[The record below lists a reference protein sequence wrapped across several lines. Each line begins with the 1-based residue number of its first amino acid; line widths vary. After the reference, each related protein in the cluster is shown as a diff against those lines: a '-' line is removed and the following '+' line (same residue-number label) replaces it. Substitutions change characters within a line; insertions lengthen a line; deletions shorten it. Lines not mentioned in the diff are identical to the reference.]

1 MSRLCMAVINEE
13 SNETYW
19 DNATCSQLFKMPSQ
33 ISLIMILTSLVVTIV
48 IGISTTLVN
57 FISCITIFK
66 DIQSENDNAEM
77 CNIYLTI
84 TFMIKG
90 LGVVYTSVV
99 TLLSYTRQR
108 NPAISSV
115 ECFWQLFPIRLCN
128 CILENIFFVVAAH
141 WHTSVFTPTLLT
153 TKISTMLNIM
163 QPICVL
169 VITAFVT
176 YVRSLCVDDYMMPL
190 CHMLSLVI
198 TQKQIRSLSQFPALV
213 CFTFL
218 IDLLIVYWIISSRHS
233 NSQSNEQSTTMH
245 TVPPKAKDP
254 FYYIVFG
261 TFGVYCF
268 AVCFGELINNYSPTV
283 DVAESPL
290 WYNSFDVFFHL
301 EGLASNRTSE
311 LFEHSLQLTSFNKI
325 QSTFPIAS
333 DTVCHFVNLLLSFIV
348 HFMHQTLTIYQPFSM
363 QSGHQ
368 LWWTKTSDRKG
379 RDQFVS
385 STPNTGAKSVEEIW
399 GKVKF
404 FTKCQAGTKVKTC
417 STERTPAA
425 KEVTN
430 NTRIPLTLPLPLFPK
445 IYPKRK
451 PCPLRLTMMMQKVP
465 VGYPLQRRL
474 SMTNELNQFVSAC
487 PTSEPQAGQI
497 QLARRTSAVSEMSPM
512 RHYKSK
518 SLVNGIQ
525 AEWISS
531 EQKYTPFRGGVDCK
545 RNKGS
550 SVDCHSLNL
559 AKQRPHENNQ
569 DCGQNGGDQ
578 ADDGGRTTPNSLAAA
593 WRNSYTL
600 HRSNVDLSGADLN
613 PPASKSTSSNT
624 QARRLPLSLPQQQA
638 AYPAQFQAPMAA
650 VAYDPNALPLPY
662 APTIPPWAAYGY
674 TPTAQQWMM
683 TMSACNGKS
692 PTTTHF
698 EQKIPQAT
706 IQPNNTNSAGKPQVK
721 KMLRIIS
728 VIHMLLGSTISL
740 LGILR
745 KVFATH
751 MATGVECLVGIY
763 VLIVGIIA
771 LSGLK
776 RQNNCLLLASFVMAT
791 LQCVFL
797 LFPIFVAT
805 QSLNH
810 FAGTALGSPMKE
822 TVDILMVVLSVLQ
835 LTAAGVFLAYACSLI
850 STPLKQSS
858 DDEEKSTKCEQQQ
871 KQQQSADQQTTANGV
886 VSQPQNRGASSSDFR
901 MKLQAIKRRDDFLS
915 LSDKCFHPRRQQSLY
930 ENARN
935 SWQKFTVVSK
945 HSQITKTFH
954 NINFIFN
961 VKTKEANASVFRHD
975 LSNCDIFL
983 IMSTEVA
990 AETLQGNYKRVAEE
1004 YMKLRAQL
1012 PILKQAV
1019 VDGEVKFSEVMQK
1032 LHAKDAQIF
1041 QLESELSSLKL
1052 NNSHLIKRIERLQNE
1067 FGNTVP
1073 TSGLLKIRA
1082 SFRQKTNQTKSVTSD
1097 AWYLEQRTQVL
1108 EEELRC
1114 KLVENEQL
1122 HRKIHELE
1130 DVHEHEL
1137 YGLSEKLNSIQR
1149 QAELYQNELA
1159 IVHETRL
1166 AATQKSVEQQKS
1178 IIVTE
1183 LKEDENFPTALVE
1196 MFNALKDLAS
1206 AHSDLFTC
1214 YESRSRFLAKN
1225 CNLSQELVTV
1235 CLKGRPICQRLLE
1248 VARLKA
1254 VEPPLNT
1261 EDPFRTNNQHSAIL
1275 NECTADWCNDEL
1287 RSANENVAERLDQYF
1302 DSAQQLLRLIVD
1314 DELASNS
1321 CFHKAVSLLQRL
1333 IESANLLQQSYSTK
1347 VEHEKNLQHLNSTS
1361 LGSNVKVL
1369 SSLDLIYDASQRML
1383 SLLNSLKTLLV
1394 EKQAAV
1400 QDSGIEQREF
1410 TPAIELN
1417 NSRVTDKMALD
1428 LLSSDTPFLDS
1439 ESDQMTFSEMSAL
1452 RENMLEIQNENVCL
1466 KSENELL
1473 RTKLMLHSSTDRT
1486 EICNDY
1492 DLIRKSYQS
1501 QIDNLL
1507 ASTHTAESKAT
1518 YFHRECRNLISTLH
1532 ALSAQKLA
1540 LDDTVKAMKGQMAHL
1555 MDELETTRLGYEGQL
1570 SSLSEHMAQMNL
1582 RLTAQAD
1589 EIEVLRRGKKK

>member
-66 DIQSENDNAEM
+66 DIQSENDNAEI

-268 AVCFGELINNYSPTV
+268 AVCFGELINNYSPIV

-348 HFMHQTLTIYQPFSM
+348 HFMHQTVTIYQPFSM
-363 QSGHQ
+363 QSWHKSENVLNRAHTSCQRSHQ
-368 LWWTKTSDRKG
+368 QHAHPSHAASTSLPEDLTKAKTMPTSA
-379 RDQFVS
+379 
-385 STPNTGAKSVEEIW
+385 NHE
-399 GKVKF
+399 
-404 FTKCQAGTKVKTC
+404 
-417 STERTPAA
+417 
-425 KEVTN
+425 
-430 NTRIPLTLPLPLFPK
+430 
-445 IYPKRK
+445 
-451 PCPLRLTMMMQKVP
+451 MMQKVP

-474 SMTNELNQFVSAC
+474 SMTNELNQFVAAC

-683 TMSACNGKS
+683 TMPACNGKS

-698 EQKIPQAT
+698 EQKVPQAT

-797 LFPIFVAT
+797 LFPIFAAT

-850 STPLKQSS
+850 SKPLKQSS

-886 VSQPQNRGASSSDFR
+886 VSQPQN
-901 MKLQAIKRRDDFLS
+901 
-915 LSDKCFHPRRQQSLY
+915 
-930 ENARN
+930 
-935 SWQKFTVVSK
+935 
-945 HSQITKTFH
+945 
-954 NINFIFN
+954 
-961 VKTKEANASVFRHD
+961 
-975 LSNCDIFL
+975 
-983 IMSTEVA
+983 
-990 AETLQGNYKRVAEE
+990 
-1004 YMKLRAQL
+1004 
-1012 PILKQAV
+1012 
-1019 VDGEVKFSEVMQK
+1019 
-1032 LHAKDAQIF
+1032 
-1041 QLESELSSLKL
+1041 
-1052 NNSHLIKRIERLQNE
+1052 
-1067 FGNTVP
+1067 
-1073 TSGLLKIRA
+1073 
-1082 SFRQKTNQTKSVTSD
+1082 
-1097 AWYLEQRTQVL
+1097 
-1108 EEELRC
+1108 
-1114 KLVENEQL
+1114 
-1122 HRKIHELE
+1122 
-1130 DVHEHEL
+1130 
-1137 YGLSEKLNSIQR
+1137 
-1149 QAELYQNELA
+1149 
-1159 IVHETRL
+1159 
-1166 AATQKSVEQQKS
+1166 
-1178 IIVTE
+1178 
-1183 LKEDENFPTALVE
+1183 
-1196 MFNALKDLAS
+1196 
-1206 AHSDLFTC
+1206 
-1214 YESRSRFLAKN
+1214 
-1225 CNLSQELVTV
+1225 
-1235 CLKGRPICQRLLE
+1235 
-1248 VARLKA
+1248 
-1254 VEPPLNT
+1254 
-1261 EDPFRTNNQHSAIL
+1261 
-1275 NECTADWCNDEL
+1275 
-1287 RSANENVAERLDQYF
+1287 
-1302 DSAQQLLRLIVD
+1302 
-1314 DELASNS
+1314 
-1321 CFHKAVSLLQRL
+1321 
-1333 IESANLLQQSYSTK
+1333 
-1347 VEHEKNLQHLNSTS
+1347 
-1361 LGSNVKVL
+1361 
-1369 SSLDLIYDASQRML
+1369 
-1383 SLLNSLKTLLV
+1383 
-1394 EKQAAV
+1394 V
-1400 QDSGIEQREF
+1400 Q
-1410 TPAIELN
+1410 
-1417 NSRVTDKMALD
+1417 
-1428 LLSSDTPFLDS
+1428 
-1439 ESDQMTFSEMSAL
+1439 
-1452 RENMLEIQNENVCL
+1452 
-1466 KSENELL
+1466 
-1473 RTKLMLHSSTDRT
+1473 
-1486 EICNDY
+1486 
-1492 DLIRKSYQS
+1492 
-1501 QIDNLL
+1501 
-1507 ASTHTAESKAT
+1507 
-1518 YFHRECRNLISTLH
+1518 
-1532 ALSAQKLA
+1532 
-1540 LDDTVKAMKGQMAHL
+1540 
-1555 MDELETTRLGYEGQL
+1555 
-1570 SSLSEHMAQMNL
+1570 
-1582 RLTAQAD
+1582 
-1589 EIEVLRRGKKK
+1589 

>member
-33 ISLIMILTSLVVTIV
+33 ASLIIILTSLVVTIV

-66 DIQSENDNAEM
+66 DIQSDNDNAEV

-90 LGVVYTSVV
+90 LGVVYTSVA

-128 CILENIFFVVAAH
+128 CILENIFFVVASH

-218 IDLLIVYWIISSRHS
+218 IDLLIVYWIISSRYS

-254 FYYIVFG
+254 FYYIIFG

-268 AVCFGELINNYSPTV
+268 AVCFGELINNYSPIV

-333 DTVCHFVNLLLSFIV
+333 DTVCHLANLLLAFIV
-348 HFMHQTLTIYQPFSM
+348 HFMHQTVTIYQPFSM

-417 STERTPAA
+417 STERTLAA

-430 NTRIPLTLPLPLFPK
+430 STRIPLTLPLPLFPK
-445 IYPKRK
+445 
-451 PCPLRLTMMMQKVP
+451 LTKAKTMLTPANHEMMQKVP

-474 SMTNELNQFVSAC
+474 SMTNELNQFVAAC

-518 SLVNGIQ
+518 SLVNGVQ

-569 DCGQNGGDQ
+569 DFGQNGGDQ

-613 PPASKSTSSNT
+613 PPASKSTSNNT
-624 QARRLPLSLPQQQA
+624 QTRRLPLSLPQQQA

-650 VAYDPNALPLPY
+650 VAYDPSAVPLPY
-662 APTIPPWAAYGY
+662 APTIPPWAAYAY

-683 TMSACNGKS
+683 TMPACNGKS
-692 PTTTHF
+692 PTTTNF

-797 LFPIFVAT
+797 LFPIFAAT

-858 DDEEKSTKCEQQQ
+858 HDEEKSTKCEQQQ

-886 VSQPQNRGASSSDFR
+886 VSQPQN
-901 MKLQAIKRRDDFLS
+901 
-915 LSDKCFHPRRQQSLY
+915 
-930 ENARN
+930 
-935 SWQKFTVVSK
+935 
-945 HSQITKTFH
+945 KTFH
-954 NINFIFN
+954 NINIIFN
-961 VKTKEANASVFRHD
+961 VKTKEANTSAFRHD

-1004 YMKLRAQL
+1004 YMKLRAQV

-1082 SFRQKTNQTKSVTSD
+1082 SFRQKTNQAKSVTSD

-1183 LKEDENFPTALVE
+1183 LKEDGSNLASISSNCSTGEKNGNSKADSENFPTALVE

-1261 EDPFRTNNQHSAIL
+1261 NTEDPFRTNNQHSAIL

-1287 RSANENVAERLDQYF
+1287 RLANENVAERLDQYF

-1321 CFHKAVSLLQRL
+1321 CFHTAVSLLQRL
-1333 IESANLLQQSYSTK
+1333 IQSANLLQQSYSTK

-1383 SLLNSLKTLLV
+1383 SVLNSLKTLLV

-1439 ESDQMTFSEMSAL
+1439 ESDQMIFSEMSAL

-1473 RTKLMLHSSTDRT
+1473 RTKLMLHSSADKT

-1589 EIEVLRRGKKK
+1589 EIEILRRGKKK

>member
-33 ISLIMILTSLVVTIV
+33 ASLIIILTSLVVTIV

-66 DIQSENDNAEM
+66 DIQSDNDNAEV

-90 LGVVYTSVV
+90 LGVVYTSVA

-128 CILENIFFVVAAH
+128 CILENIFFVVASH

-218 IDLLIVYWIISSRHS
+218 IDLLIVYWIISSRYS

-254 FYYIVFG
+254 FYYIIFG

-268 AVCFGELINNYSPTV
+268 AVCFGELINNYSPIV

-290 WYNSFDVFFHL
+290 
-301 EGLASNRTSE
+301 
-311 LFEHSLQLTSFNKI
+311 
-325 QSTFPIAS
+325 
-333 DTVCHFVNLLLSFIV
+333 C
-348 HFMHQTLTIYQPFSM
+348 
-363 QSGHQ
+363 GHQ

-417 STERTPAA
+417 STERTLAA

-430 NTRIPLTLPLPLFPK
+430 STRIPLTLPLPLFPK
-445 IYPKRK
+445 
-451 PCPLRLTMMMQKVP
+451 LTKAKTMPTPANHEMMQKVP

-474 SMTNELNQFVSAC
+474 SMTNELNQFVAAC

-518 SLVNGIQ
+518 SLVNGVQ

-569 DCGQNGGDQ
+569 DFGQNGGDQ

-613 PPASKSTSSNT
+613 PPASKSTSNNT
-624 QARRLPLSLPQQQA
+624 QTRRLPLSLPQQQA

-650 VAYDPNALPLPY
+650 VAYDPSAVPLPY
-662 APTIPPWAAYGY
+662 APTIPPWAAYAY

-683 TMSACNGKS
+683 TMPACNGKS
-692 PTTTHF
+692 PTTTNF

-791 LQCVFL
+791 LHNPVAQSFRRYGVRVANERNGRHPHGGSLCPPANRRWR
-797 LFPIFVAT
+797 FPSIR
-805 QSLNH
+805 
-810 FAGTALGSPMKE
+810 
-822 TVDILMVVLSVLQ
+822 LQ
-835 LTAAGVFLAYACSLI
+835 LNL
-850 STPLKQSS
+850 
-858 DDEEKSTKCEQQQ
+858 
-871 KQQQSADQQTTANGV
+871 
-886 VSQPQNRGASSSDFR
+886 
-901 MKLQAIKRRDDFLS
+901 
-915 LSDKCFHPRRQQSLY
+915 
-930 ENARN
+930 NA
-935 SWQKFTVVSK
+935 
-945 HSQITKTFH
+945 
-954 NINFIFN
+954 
-961 VKTKEANASVFRHD
+961 
-975 LSNCDIFL
+975 
-983 IMSTEVA
+983 TE
-990 AETLQGNYKRVAEE
+990 
-1004 YMKLRAQL
+1004 
-1012 PILKQAV
+1012 
-1019 VDGEVKFSEVMQK
+1019 
-1032 LHAKDAQIF
+1032 
-1041 QLESELSSLKL
+1041 
-1052 NNSHLIKRIERLQNE
+1052 
-1067 FGNTVP
+1067 
-1073 TSGLLKIRA
+1073 
-1082 SFRQKTNQTKSVTSD
+1082 
-1097 AWYLEQRTQVL
+1097 
-1108 EEELRC
+1108 
-1114 KLVENEQL
+1114 
-1122 HRKIHELE
+1122 
-1130 DVHEHEL
+1130 
-1137 YGLSEKLNSIQR
+1137 
-1149 QAELYQNELA
+1149 A
-1159 IVHETRL
+1159 IVT
-1166 AATQKSVEQQKS
+1166 
-1178 IIVTE
+1178 
-1183 LKEDENFPTALVE
+1183 
-1196 MFNALKDLAS
+1196 
-1206 AHSDLFTC
+1206 
-1214 YESRSRFLAKN
+1214 
-1225 CNLSQELVTV
+1225 
-1235 CLKGRPICQRLLE
+1235 
-1248 VARLKA
+1248 
-1254 VEPPLNT
+1254 
-1261 EDPFRTNNQHSAIL
+1261 
-1275 NECTADWCNDEL
+1275 
-1287 RSANENVAERLDQYF
+1287 
-1302 DSAQQLLRLIVD
+1302 
-1314 DELASNS
+1314 
-1321 CFHKAVSLLQRL
+1321 
-1333 IESANLLQQSYSTK
+1333 
-1347 VEHEKNLQHLNSTS
+1347 
-1361 LGSNVKVL
+1361 
-1369 SSLDLIYDASQRML
+1369 
-1383 SLLNSLKTLLV
+1383 
-1394 EKQAAV
+1394 
-1400 QDSGIEQREF
+1400 
-1410 TPAIELN
+1410 
-1417 NSRVTDKMALD
+1417 
-1428 LLSSDTPFLDS
+1428 
-1439 ESDQMTFSEMSAL
+1439 
-1452 RENMLEIQNENVCL
+1452 
-1466 KSENELL
+1466 
-1473 RTKLMLHSSTDRT
+1473 
-1486 EICNDY
+1486 
-1492 DLIRKSYQS
+1492 
-1501 QIDNLL
+1501 
-1507 ASTHTAESKAT
+1507 
-1518 YFHRECRNLISTLH
+1518 
-1532 ALSAQKLA
+1532 
-1540 LDDTVKAMKGQMAHL
+1540 
-1555 MDELETTRLGYEGQL
+1555 
-1570 SSLSEHMAQMNL
+1570 
-1582 RLTAQAD
+1582 
-1589 EIEVLRRGKKK
+1589 

>member
-33 ISLIMILTSLVVTIV
+33 TSLIIILTSLVVTIV

-66 DIQSENDNAEM
+66 DIQSENDNAEV

-90 LGVVYTSVV
+90 LGVVYTSVA
-99 TLLSYTRQR
+99 TLLSYTHQR

-141 WHTSVFTPTLLT
+141 WHTSVFTPALLT

-198 TQKQIRSLSQFPALV
+198 AQKQIRSLSQFPALV

-268 AVCFGELINNYSPTV
+268 AVCFGELINNYSPIV

-290 WYNSFDVFFHL
+290 WYNSFDKDWLVINCGGQKHL
-301 EGLASNRTSE
+301 TEKVVTNSSLA
-311 LFEHSLQLTSFNKI
+311 
-325 QSTFPIAS
+325 
-333 DTVCHFVNLLLSFIV
+333 
-348 HFMHQTLTIYQPFSM
+348 
-363 QSGHQ
+363 
-368 LWWTKTSDRKG
+368 
-379 RDQFVS
+379 
-385 STPNTGAKSVEEIW
+385 TPNTGAKSAEEIW

-430 NTRIPLTLPLPLFPK
+430 NTRIPLTLLLPLFPK
-445 IYPKRK
+445 
-451 PCPLRLTMMMQKVP
+451 LTKAKTMPTPANHEMIQKVP

-474 SMTNELNQFVSAC
+474 SMTNELNQFVAAC

-518 SLVNGIQ
+518 SLVNGVQ

-545 RNKGS
+545 RNKSS

-569 DCGQNGGDQ
+569 DFGQNGGDQ
-578 ADDGGRTTPNSLAAA
+578 ADNGGRTTPNSLAAA

-613 PPASKSTSSNT
+613 PPASKSTSNNT

-650 VAYDPNALPLPY
+650 VAYDPSAVPLPY
-662 APTIPPWAAYGY
+662 APTIPPWAAYAY

-683 TMSACNGKS
+683 TMPACNGKS
-692 PTTTHF
+692 PTTTNF

-797 LFPIFVAT
+797 LFPIFAAT

-871 KQQQSADQQTTANGV
+871 KQQQSADQQTMANGV
-886 VSQPQNRGASSSDFR
+886 VSQPQN
-901 MKLQAIKRRDDFLS
+901 
-915 LSDKCFHPRRQQSLY
+915 
-930 ENARN
+930 
-935 SWQKFTVVSK
+935 
-945 HSQITKTFH
+945 
-954 NINFIFN
+954 
-961 VKTKEANASVFRHD
+961 
-975 LSNCDIFL
+975 
-983 IMSTEVA
+983 
-990 AETLQGNYKRVAEE
+990 
-1004 YMKLRAQL
+1004 
-1012 PILKQAV
+1012 
-1019 VDGEVKFSEVMQK
+1019 
-1032 LHAKDAQIF
+1032 
-1041 QLESELSSLKL
+1041 
-1052 NNSHLIKRIERLQNE
+1052 
-1067 FGNTVP
+1067 
-1073 TSGLLKIRA
+1073 
-1082 SFRQKTNQTKSVTSD
+1082 
-1097 AWYLEQRTQVL
+1097 
-1108 EEELRC
+1108 
-1114 KLVENEQL
+1114 
-1122 HRKIHELE
+1122 
-1130 DVHEHEL
+1130 
-1137 YGLSEKLNSIQR
+1137 
-1149 QAELYQNELA
+1149 
-1159 IVHETRL
+1159 
-1166 AATQKSVEQQKS
+1166 
-1178 IIVTE
+1178 
-1183 LKEDENFPTALVE
+1183 
-1196 MFNALKDLAS
+1196 
-1206 AHSDLFTC
+1206 
-1214 YESRSRFLAKN
+1214 
-1225 CNLSQELVTV
+1225 
-1235 CLKGRPICQRLLE
+1235 
-1248 VARLKA
+1248 
-1254 VEPPLNT
+1254 
-1261 EDPFRTNNQHSAIL
+1261 
-1275 NECTADWCNDEL
+1275 
-1287 RSANENVAERLDQYF
+1287 
-1302 DSAQQLLRLIVD
+1302 
-1314 DELASNS
+1314 
-1321 CFHKAVSLLQRL
+1321 
-1333 IESANLLQQSYSTK
+1333 
-1347 VEHEKNLQHLNSTS
+1347 
-1361 LGSNVKVL
+1361 
-1369 SSLDLIYDASQRML
+1369 
-1383 SLLNSLKTLLV
+1383 
-1394 EKQAAV
+1394 V
-1400 QDSGIEQREF
+1400 Q
-1410 TPAIELN
+1410 
-1417 NSRVTDKMALD
+1417 
-1428 LLSSDTPFLDS
+1428 
-1439 ESDQMTFSEMSAL
+1439 
-1452 RENMLEIQNENVCL
+1452 
-1466 KSENELL
+1466 
-1473 RTKLMLHSSTDRT
+1473 
-1486 EICNDY
+1486 
-1492 DLIRKSYQS
+1492 
-1501 QIDNLL
+1501 
-1507 ASTHTAESKAT
+1507 
-1518 YFHRECRNLISTLH
+1518 
-1532 ALSAQKLA
+1532 
-1540 LDDTVKAMKGQMAHL
+1540 
-1555 MDELETTRLGYEGQL
+1555 
-1570 SSLSEHMAQMNL
+1570 
-1582 RLTAQAD
+1582 
-1589 EIEVLRRGKKK
+1589 

>member
-33 ISLIMILTSLVVTIV
+33 TSLIIILTSLVVTIV

-66 DIQSENDNAEM
+66 DIQSENDNAEV

-90 LGVVYTSVV
+90 LGVVYTSVA
-99 TLLSYTRQR
+99 TLLSYTHQR

-141 WHTSVFTPTLLT
+141 WHTSVFTPALLT

-198 TQKQIRSLSQFPALV
+198 AQKQIRSLSQFPALV

-268 AVCFGELINNYSPTV
+268 AVCFGELINNYSPIV

-290 WYNSFDVFFHL
+290 WYNSFDKDWLVINCGGQKHL
-301 EGLASNRTSE
+301 TEKVVTNSSLA
-311 LFEHSLQLTSFNKI
+311 
-325 QSTFPIAS
+325 
-333 DTVCHFVNLLLSFIV
+333 
-348 HFMHQTLTIYQPFSM
+348 
-363 QSGHQ
+363 
-368 LWWTKTSDRKG
+368 
-379 RDQFVS
+379 
-385 STPNTGAKSVEEIW
+385 TPNTGAKSAEEIW

-430 NTRIPLTLPLPLFPK
+430 NTRIPLTLLLPLFPK
-445 IYPKRK
+445 
-451 PCPLRLTMMMQKVP
+451 LTKAKTMPTPANHEMIQKVP

-474 SMTNELNQFVSAC
+474 SMTNELNQFVAAC

-518 SLVNGIQ
+518 SLVNGVQ

-531 EQKYTPFRGGVDCK
+531 EQ
-545 RNKGS
+545 N
-550 SVDCHSLNL
+550 VDCHSLNL

-569 DCGQNGGDQ
+569 DFGQNGGDQ
-578 ADDGGRTTPNSLAAA
+578 ADNGGRTTPNSLAAA

-613 PPASKSTSSNT
+613 PPASKSTSNNT

-650 VAYDPNALPLPY
+650 VAYDPSAVPLPY
-662 APTIPPWAAYGY
+662 APTIPPWAAYAY

-683 TMSACNGKS
+683 TMPACNGKS
-692 PTTTHF
+692 PTTTNF

-797 LFPIFVAT
+797 LFPIFAAT

-871 KQQQSADQQTTANGV
+871 KQQQSADQQTMANGV
-886 VSQPQNRGASSSDFR
+886 VSQPQN
-901 MKLQAIKRRDDFLS
+901 
-915 LSDKCFHPRRQQSLY
+915 
-930 ENARN
+930 
-935 SWQKFTVVSK
+935 
-945 HSQITKTFH
+945 
-954 NINFIFN
+954 
-961 VKTKEANASVFRHD
+961 
-975 LSNCDIFL
+975 
-983 IMSTEVA
+983 
-990 AETLQGNYKRVAEE
+990 
-1004 YMKLRAQL
+1004 
-1012 PILKQAV
+1012 
-1019 VDGEVKFSEVMQK
+1019 
-1032 LHAKDAQIF
+1032 
-1041 QLESELSSLKL
+1041 
-1052 NNSHLIKRIERLQNE
+1052 
-1067 FGNTVP
+1067 
-1073 TSGLLKIRA
+1073 
-1082 SFRQKTNQTKSVTSD
+1082 
-1097 AWYLEQRTQVL
+1097 
-1108 EEELRC
+1108 
-1114 KLVENEQL
+1114 
-1122 HRKIHELE
+1122 
-1130 DVHEHEL
+1130 
-1137 YGLSEKLNSIQR
+1137 
-1149 QAELYQNELA
+1149 
-1159 IVHETRL
+1159 
-1166 AATQKSVEQQKS
+1166 
-1178 IIVTE
+1178 
-1183 LKEDENFPTALVE
+1183 
-1196 MFNALKDLAS
+1196 
-1206 AHSDLFTC
+1206 
-1214 YESRSRFLAKN
+1214 
-1225 CNLSQELVTV
+1225 
-1235 CLKGRPICQRLLE
+1235 
-1248 VARLKA
+1248 
-1254 VEPPLNT
+1254 
-1261 EDPFRTNNQHSAIL
+1261 
-1275 NECTADWCNDEL
+1275 
-1287 RSANENVAERLDQYF
+1287 
-1302 DSAQQLLRLIVD
+1302 
-1314 DELASNS
+1314 
-1321 CFHKAVSLLQRL
+1321 
-1333 IESANLLQQSYSTK
+1333 
-1347 VEHEKNLQHLNSTS
+1347 
-1361 LGSNVKVL
+1361 
-1369 SSLDLIYDASQRML
+1369 
-1383 SLLNSLKTLLV
+1383 
-1394 EKQAAV
+1394 V
-1400 QDSGIEQREF
+1400 Q
-1410 TPAIELN
+1410 
-1417 NSRVTDKMALD
+1417 
-1428 LLSSDTPFLDS
+1428 
-1439 ESDQMTFSEMSAL
+1439 
-1452 RENMLEIQNENVCL
+1452 
-1466 KSENELL
+1466 
-1473 RTKLMLHSSTDRT
+1473 
-1486 EICNDY
+1486 
-1492 DLIRKSYQS
+1492 
-1501 QIDNLL
+1501 
-1507 ASTHTAESKAT
+1507 
-1518 YFHRECRNLISTLH
+1518 
-1532 ALSAQKLA
+1532 
-1540 LDDTVKAMKGQMAHL
+1540 
-1555 MDELETTRLGYEGQL
+1555 
-1570 SSLSEHMAQMNL
+1570 
-1582 RLTAQAD
+1582 
-1589 EIEVLRRGKKK
+1589 

>member
-33 ISLIMILTSLVVTIV
+33 ASLIIILTSLVVTIV

-66 DIQSENDNAEM
+66 DIQSDNDNAEV

-90 LGVVYTSVV
+90 LGVVYTSVA

-128 CILENIFFVVAAH
+128 CILENIFFVVASH

-218 IDLLIVYWIISSRHS
+218 IDLLIVYWIISSRYS

-254 FYYIVFG
+254 FYYIIFG

-268 AVCFGELINNYSPTV
+268 AVCFGELINNYSPIV

-290 WYNSFDVFFHL
+290 
-301 EGLASNRTSE
+301 
-311 LFEHSLQLTSFNKI
+311 
-325 QSTFPIAS
+325 
-333 DTVCHFVNLLLSFIV
+333 C
-348 HFMHQTLTIYQPFSM
+348 
-363 QSGHQ
+363 GHQ

-417 STERTPAA
+417 STERTLAA

-430 NTRIPLTLPLPLFPK
+430 STRIPLTLPLPLFPK
-445 IYPKRK
+445 
-451 PCPLRLTMMMQKVP
+451 LTKAKTMPTPANHEMMQKVP

-474 SMTNELNQFVSAC
+474 SMTNELNQFVAAC

-518 SLVNGIQ
+518 SLVNGVQ

-569 DCGQNGGDQ
+569 DFGQNGGDQ

-613 PPASKSTSSNT
+613 PPASKSTSNNT
-624 QARRLPLSLPQQQA
+624 QTRRLPLSLPQQQA

-650 VAYDPNALPLPY
+650 VAYDPSAVPLPY
-662 APTIPPWAAYGY
+662 APTIPPWAAYAY

-683 TMSACNGKS
+683 TMPACNGKS
-692 PTTTHF
+692 PTTTNF

-797 LFPIFVAT
+797 LFPIFAAT

-858 DDEEKSTKCEQQQ
+858 HDEEKSTKCEQQQ
-871 KQQQSADQQTTANGV
+871 KQQQSADQQTTVNGV
-886 VSQPQNRGASSSDFR
+886 VSQPQN
-901 MKLQAIKRRDDFLS
+901 
-915 LSDKCFHPRRQQSLY
+915 
-930 ENARN
+930 
-935 SWQKFTVVSK
+935 
-945 HSQITKTFH
+945 
-954 NINFIFN
+954 
-961 VKTKEANASVFRHD
+961 
-975 LSNCDIFL
+975 
-983 IMSTEVA
+983 
-990 AETLQGNYKRVAEE
+990 
-1004 YMKLRAQL
+1004 
-1012 PILKQAV
+1012 
-1019 VDGEVKFSEVMQK
+1019 
-1032 LHAKDAQIF
+1032 
-1041 QLESELSSLKL
+1041 
-1052 NNSHLIKRIERLQNE
+1052 
-1067 FGNTVP
+1067 
-1073 TSGLLKIRA
+1073 
-1082 SFRQKTNQTKSVTSD
+1082 
-1097 AWYLEQRTQVL
+1097 
-1108 EEELRC
+1108 
-1114 KLVENEQL
+1114 
-1122 HRKIHELE
+1122 
-1130 DVHEHEL
+1130 
-1137 YGLSEKLNSIQR
+1137 
-1149 QAELYQNELA
+1149 
-1159 IVHETRL
+1159 
-1166 AATQKSVEQQKS
+1166 
-1178 IIVTE
+1178 
-1183 LKEDENFPTALVE
+1183 
-1196 MFNALKDLAS
+1196 
-1206 AHSDLFTC
+1206 
-1214 YESRSRFLAKN
+1214 
-1225 CNLSQELVTV
+1225 
-1235 CLKGRPICQRLLE
+1235 
-1248 VARLKA
+1248 
-1254 VEPPLNT
+1254 
-1261 EDPFRTNNQHSAIL
+1261 
-1275 NECTADWCNDEL
+1275 
-1287 RSANENVAERLDQYF
+1287 
-1302 DSAQQLLRLIVD
+1302 
-1314 DELASNS
+1314 
-1321 CFHKAVSLLQRL
+1321 
-1333 IESANLLQQSYSTK
+1333 
-1347 VEHEKNLQHLNSTS
+1347 
-1361 LGSNVKVL
+1361 
-1369 SSLDLIYDASQRML
+1369 
-1383 SLLNSLKTLLV
+1383 
-1394 EKQAAV
+1394 V
-1400 QDSGIEQREF
+1400 Q
-1410 TPAIELN
+1410 
-1417 NSRVTDKMALD
+1417 
-1428 LLSSDTPFLDS
+1428 
-1439 ESDQMTFSEMSAL
+1439 
-1452 RENMLEIQNENVCL
+1452 
-1466 KSENELL
+1466 
-1473 RTKLMLHSSTDRT
+1473 
-1486 EICNDY
+1486 
-1492 DLIRKSYQS
+1492 
-1501 QIDNLL
+1501 
-1507 ASTHTAESKAT
+1507 
-1518 YFHRECRNLISTLH
+1518 
-1532 ALSAQKLA
+1532 
-1540 LDDTVKAMKGQMAHL
+1540 
-1555 MDELETTRLGYEGQL
+1555 
-1570 SSLSEHMAQMNL
+1570 
-1582 RLTAQAD
+1582 
-1589 EIEVLRRGKKK
+1589 